1 MSETSRELSITP
13 STRHSHLA
21 HITPAS
27 LSCSRSATYTALS
40 DMSSQCA
47 WGLTSDESVNQSIS
61 QSVFCLISRPAW
73 KTAKRLEKLRLTNRH
88 LIRPRLGSGPH
99 ASRLLR
105 PRIII
110 HSFSQLFHGPAPR
123 SPLRR
128 LSRRLREHREHTR
141 TIRDQH
147 EVPRQISKLSVSQ
160 SVSCYKFLL
169 GFFARQGTIA
179 PPSKLQAGRER
190 RKIRLRE
197 TVQREIYN

>member
-1 MSETSRELSITP
+1 MSERDIERIVDHTKHKTFTPRTRSRSFAIPARRTTTGPVETHRGRRRRRP
-13 STRHSHLA
+13 HLA

-61 QSVFCLISRPAW
+61 QSVICLISRPAW
-73 KTAKRLEKLRLTNRH
+73 KTAKRFEKLRLTNRH

-128 LSRRLREHREHTR
+128 LSSITR
-141 TIRDQH
+141 T
-147 EVPRQISKLSVSQ
+147 
-160 SVSCYKFLL
+160 
-169 GFFARQGTIA
+169 
-179 PPSKLQAGRER
+179 
-190 RKIRLRE
+190 
-197 TVQREIYN
+197 